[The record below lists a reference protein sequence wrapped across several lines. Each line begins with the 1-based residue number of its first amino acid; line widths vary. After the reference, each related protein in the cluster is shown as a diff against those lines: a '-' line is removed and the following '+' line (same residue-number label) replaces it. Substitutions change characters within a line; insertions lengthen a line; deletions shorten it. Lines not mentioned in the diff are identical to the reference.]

1 MPVAQAHLDAI
12 HALPSEGR
20 VRVLHLSGDQERV
33 ITQSGLRHV
42 LPAHVELIA
51 GPGCAA
57 SICPAADV
65 YQAVRLAQDHDLT
78 LVVDES
84 LLRVPVPSGLPGP
97 RSLAEACR
105 LGADVRAISAPIEAV
120 MLAVAEPGR
129 EVVLFVAGF
138 ETLLAPLA
146 GMVLGGL
153 PDNLSLL
160 ICGRRVEPM
169 LDQAPDAAVAGFDA
183 LLLPGNRCSVLG
195 LASWESFAI
204 IHGKPVAVAD
214 YTVSGLLAA
223 LHALL
228 QCVAGD
234 RVGVANCYRPLA
246 KPAGNPEARERLRQ
260 VFDVVAG
267 DWRGVGCIP
276 HSAFRLRPTYAAND
290 ANHRFPDYRQASI
303 GAADLADG
311 CGCAGVVVGRSSPS
325 ACGGFNQACRPD
337 HPVGP
342 CMASRDGTC
351 HVHSLAQVP
360 GASVITR

>member
-1 MPVAQAHLDAI
+1 MPVPQAHLDAI
-12 HALPSEGR
+12 HALPLTGP

-42 LPAHVELIA
+42 LPAQVDLIA

-57 SICPAADV
+57 SICPAADI
-65 YQAVRLAQDHDLT
+65 YQAVRLAQDHGLT
-78 LVVDES
+78 LAVDES

-97 RSLAEACR
+97 QSLAEAGR
-105 LGADVRAISAPIEAV
+105 LGADVRVVGAPIEAV
-120 MLAVAEPGR
+120 MLAAADPGR

-138 ETLLAPLA
+138 ETVLAPLA

-169 LDQAPDAAVAGFDA
+169 LAEEPGAAVAGFDA
-183 LLLPGNRCSVLG
+183 LLLPGNRCSVIG
-195 LASWESFAI
+195 VASWEAFAI
-204 IHGKPVAVAD
+204 ARGKPVAVAG
-214 YTVSGLLAA
+214 YTASAVLAA
-223 LHALL
+223 IHVLL
-228 QCVAGD
+228 QRVAAD
-234 RVGVANCYRPLA
+234 EAGVANCYRPLA
-246 KPAGNPEARERLRQ
+246 KAEGNRQARERLKA

-267 DWRGVGCIP
+267 DWRGVGSIP
-276 HSAFRLRPTYAAND
+276 HSAFRLRPAYAAND
-290 ANHRFPDYRQASI
+290 ANQRFPDYRHASR

-311 CGCAGVVVGRSSPS
+311 CGCAGVVVGRARPS
-325 ACGGFNQACRPD
+325 ACAGFNRACRPD

-351 HVHSLAQVP
+351 HVHSRAQVP
-360 GASVITR
+360 GPSVVAR